1 MKLNDLMKLEKALS
15 HIRKIQSDFPAS
27 ALHCLIVVMMNEG
40 ITQLDVSKKLDLPR
54 STTSRCM
61 RLLSD
66 RLSPGKEGMGLID
79 FRPDPNDIRFKGAF
93 LTPAG
98 HQLAKELADIIK

>member
-1 MKLNDLMKLEKALS
+1 MKLTNLMKLDNALA
-15 HIRKIQSDFPAS
+15 HVRTIQSDFPAS

-40 ITQLDVSKKLDLPR
+40 ITQLEVSKKLNLPR

-66 RLSPGKEGMGLID
+66 RLEPGKAGMGLID
-79 FRPDPNDIRFKGAF
+79 FRPDPNDIRFKGSY
-93 LTPAG
+93 LTPKG
-98 HQLAKELADIIK
+98 RELAEALSSMM

>member
-1 MKLNDLMKLEKALS
+1 MSTTSLIKFHKTLGRLRE
-15 HIRKIQSDFPAS
+15 IQSDFPAS
-27 ALHCLIVVMMNEG
+27 ALHCLILVIMDEG

-66 RLSPGKEGMGLID
+66 RLEPGKEGMGLIE
-79 FRPDPNDIRFKGAF
+79 FRLDPSDYRFKGAF
-93 LTPAG
+93 LTPKGKA
-98 HQLAKELADIIK
+98 LAEELVKLME